1 METTWM
7 IYKTSY
13 NYLTV
18 ALNGLS
24 INCERRSNKQRSR
37 KPIESGSALFER
49 SSVGRGAHPFSP
61 VSALNVVP
69 PSHPSGAAT
78 QPSVRS
84 TTPNGTASDL

>member
-13 NYLTV
+13 DYLAV

-24 INCERRSNKQRSR
+24 INCERRSDRSGSR
-37 KPIESGSALFER
+37 KLVESGSAQSER

>member
-13 NYLTV
+13 DYLAV

-24 INCERRSNKQRSR
+24 INCERRSDRLGSR
-37 KPIESGSALFER
+37 KPVESGSAQSER
-49 SSVGRGAHPFSP
+49 SSAERSARPFFP
-61 VSALNVVP
+61 VSASNAVR
-69 PSHPSGAAT
+69 PSHPNGAVT
-78 QPSVRS
+78 RLSVRS